1 MKKCVVV
8 ILTLALPLL
17 IGCAAPK
24 LNPVQSAIRSEPIII
39 DHSCTAIDQIPDQW
53 IEKAKTD
60 FGISYGHTSHG
71 SQIVSG
77 MEALQAQNSRYA
89 FGSYSSKSVLT
100 LFDREPRGD
109 LGNPDRTTWAQR
121 TRDLLE
127 AGWGDTN
134 IVMWS
139 WCGQVS
145 SATREDIETYLL
157 LMDQLERDYPQVVF
171 IYMTGHLDGTGE
183 AGNLHARNDQI
194 RAFCRS
200 NNKILYDFA
209 DIESY
214 DPDGNEY
221 LTQYADDGC
230 NYEMQGHAKN
240 WADEWCLANPDQC
253 SLYSCAHSNA
263 LNCDQKARAFWCMM
277 ARLAGWDPKK

>member
-1 MKKCVVV
+1 
-8 ILTLALPLL
+8 
-17 IGCAAPK
+17 
-24 LNPVQSAIRSEPIII
+24 
-39 DHSCTAIDQIPDQW
+39 
-53 IEKAKTD
+53 
-60 FGISYGHTSHG
+60 
-71 SQIVSG
+71 
-77 MEALQAQNSRYA
+77 
-89 FGSYSSKSVLT
+89 
-100 LFDREPRGD
+100 
-109 LGNPDRTTWAQR
+109 
-121 TRDLLE
+121 
-127 AGWGDTN
+127 
-134 IVMWS
+134 
-139 WCGQVS
+139 
-145 SATREDIETYLL
+145 
-157 LMDQLERDYPQVVF
+157 MDQLERDYPQVVF